1 MSIAEDYDQDYEG
14 TEPISDAENNHR
26 STMLIKLVSEMYET
40 KRKYSKK
47 VFNNF
52 GLGVLSYFNIIE

>member
-1 MSIAEDYDQDYEG
+1 MSIAEDYDLDYEG
-14 TEPISDAENNHR
+14 TEPISDAENNYM
-26 STMLIKLVSEMYET
+26 STMLIKLMSEMYET
-40 KRKYSKK
+40 KKKSSKK